1 MDANRSPSLRRRA
14 DAQTDCDKIQAGLD
28 EITLK
33 RQQVIAWTLAK
44 IITQADLQMQLTGLD
59 WQAASLQSE
68 LSKAALLTG
77 DRASKLIAIAQ
88 NFRQEIEVDHELL
101 EMTDRTPEQEQAVF
115 EFKRK
120 VVQGVV
126 TRVDVLSDKSVKVHF
141 EFKFDATADNADELS
156 ISDVPTNPPWKV

>member
-44 IITQADLQMQLTGLD
+44 IITQADLQMQLTRLD
-59 WQAASLQSE
+59 WQTASLQSE

-156 ISDVPTNPPWKV
+156 SSDVPTNPPWKV